1 VEGPTPRE
9 AGEVS
14 EADDVVQAEDVGRA
28 VTTGHASE
36 AGWRQHRW
44 QDLAG
49 LASVVAMA
57 MAYLSPAVK
66 DGWSFGPYDAGANG
80 TIGHPGSPA
89 NAPTYNRIS
98 GDLINQGIP
107 WNALDRMLI
116 HAGHLPLWDSYN
128 MLGLPQ
134 LFNFESSAFS
144 LPDLISYGVPLRTA
158 WLVIVFVKLLI
169 AGTGAYVLCRQ
180 LGTRPLAASFGAITF
195 MLSGGFA
202 SWLGWSLSG
211 VVAWAP
217 WICAFIL
224 LAYRDSRRRWPVLLA
239 VSVMFAF
246 FGGFPEMYA
255 LLAGALL
262 AFVVFGALALA
273 LTRRRVSIGGSL
285 RGLIGLVAGVALATP
300 LLLPGE
306 QLLKLSTHAAL
317 HTRDAGTSVSRLSLL
332 VAPGYYGLP
341 IRGSITF
348 PGVNFYET
356 VFYVGVIALA
366 LAFTGLCLARR
377 QAAVIGIAGL
387 TVVCLLA
394 TVRIDATDLA
404 GRLLI
409 YVGLGSVHAIRARLV
424 AGLGISVLGAV
435 GLEEI
440 LHRPRPSARKT
451 WLVAVVL
458 GAGFVVALII
468 SSLSEHLQGYQASER
483 LRSLVWPCALV
494 LVLVCSAVAL
504 LVAGRRDRPLHAGWR
519 VPIGVGL
526 VGAQAAFLVFAG
538 VGLNSYSG
546 TGFKQYEGVT
556 VLQRIVGRDLV
567 GLDGAYPGSPK
578 VWPRLGFYPNLN
590 IAYRVAEFAGHDPL
604 LPASYARTFRG
615 RSLSGHGLA
624 PLSALNMPDIS
635 SAPMARDYGI
645 SYLLVQPGRPVPA
658 GTSLVTTISGE
669 RLVRVGGAARFS
681 FEEAGKGSTAAVTSW
696 AQPADNLWQIHVT
709 VPPGPAAS
717 RVLVLRLTRVPGFDV
732 TDGGRELAVRPYGP
746 FEMTVT
752 VPPGDSTVQ
761 VRYWP
766 QAFTDGLIIA
776 GVSAAALVLWC
787 VIPLLVLARL
797 RRNRAV
803 AA

>member
-1 VEGPTPRE
+1 MAAFESIGVRYIVTGADVGMQSYAPSATRVFHDELVAIWRLPHATPYYSAVRGSCRLRPEGFNEVAAICRGSAVIQREELALAGWSATVNGQPSELRPSHDSLFSTVTVPAGSSTIVWSYRPGHLRTGEAMAVFGVAMLAAPFAWRVLRRRE

-604 LPASYARTFRG
+604 LPASYARDF
-615 RSLSGHGLA
+615 
-624 PLSALNMPDIS
+624 
-635 SAPMARDYGI
+635 
-645 SYLLVQPGRPVPA
+645 
-658 GTSLVTTISGE
+658 
-669 RLVRVGGAARFS
+669 
-681 FEEAGKGSTAAVTSW
+681 
-696 AQPADNLWQIHVT
+696 
-709 VPPGPAAS
+709 PGPVAQRAWSRAAQRS
-717 RVLVLRLTRVPGFDV
+717 QHAGHLLGA
-732 TDGGRELAVRPYGP
+732 DGP
-746 FEMTVT
+746 
-752 VPPGDSTVQ
+752 
-761 VRYWP
+761 
-766 QAFTDGLIIA
+766 
-776 GVSAAALVLWC
+776 
-787 VIPLLVLARL
+787 
-797 RRNRAV
+797 
-803 AA
+803 